1 LILKLKYSIDTSA
14 ILDGWVRYYP
24 PDVFPNLWQ
33 NLDELINIGE
43 LRATEEVLSELGK
56 IDDKVYNWAK
66 DRSQLFVP
74 IDKGIQQ
81 VVSEISQNYKG
92 LVDAGSHRSYAD
104 PFVIALALINK
115 SCVITGEHLT
125 SNIEKPKIPDV
136 CRGLGIRYVNLL
148 GLIREQGWVFKKSM
162 NR

>member
-1 LILKLKYSIDTSA
+1 MKYSIDTSA
-14 ILDGWVRYYP
+14 ILDGWRRYYP

-81 VVSEISQNYKG
+81 VVSKISQNYKG

-115 SCVITGEHLT
+115 SCVITGEHPT
-125 SNIEKPKIPDV
+125 GNIEKPKIPDV
-136 CRGLGIRYVNLL
+136 CRGLGIRCVNLL
-148 GLIREQGWVFKKSM
+148 IFIREQGWVFKKSM